1 MITECGLHPTKNRLW
16 EWECARITHPEILV
30 YGKTALFQPIVHL
43 LLIGISNSIN
53 FNTGFDLMFKSWIQ
67 IWTGSTGKHAICTQT
82 GMVHQETCKKYCMF
96 RNNIACYMCEQRC
109 SNLTCSMIWFFLN
122 IWYANLCFMDD
133 LYTKMMGIG
142 SLIIELSNMQLIH
155 LKGDRKREKHVFSV
169 QHAVQRV
176 QSKTSMK
183 IR

>member
-1 MITECGLHPTKNRLW
+1 MGSTPLKIGYGNGNVPGSHTQKYLFMERRLYFGRL
-16 EWECARITHPEILV
+16 CT
-30 YGKTALFQPIVHL
+30 YHL
-43 LLIGISNSIN
+43 LAFTNSI
-53 FNTGFDLMFKSWIQ
+53 NTGFDLMFKSWIQ

-176 QSKTSMK
+176 QSKTSM
-183 IR
+183 IWCMWSM